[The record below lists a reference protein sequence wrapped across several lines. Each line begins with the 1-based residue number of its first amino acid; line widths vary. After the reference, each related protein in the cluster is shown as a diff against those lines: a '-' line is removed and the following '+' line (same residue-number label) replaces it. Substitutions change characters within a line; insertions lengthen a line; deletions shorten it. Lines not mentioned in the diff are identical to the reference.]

1 MLKRLDTRNPFQLH
15 TNWSMFGL
23 GAMLIQKDDK
33 GKAYVTTY
41 ASQNNNGCK
50 YDIMNHTHPLR

>member
-1 MLKRLDTRNPFQLH
+1 
-15 TNWSMFGL
+15 MFGL
-23 GAMLIQKDDK
+23 GAMLTQKDDK
-33 GKAYVTTY
+33 GKAYVTVY